1 MKIYRLLRN
10 NKQMGCFTATCLLQ
24 MNLQKYDLIW
34 VEGESITWKY
44 PSEMIEF
51 RDYSPKAEIT
61 NATVIQNRKE
71 KQITYFGNVIPAYD
85 YKEVNIQYIE
95 ELDAMLPEI
104 AHEFDCL
111 VSEEQYNAPAG
122 RRQAE
127 MVVDEIAGQCALDE
141 VNAILNDSY
150 SLVDFK
156 PIPDTVESKM
166 DQVVE
171 GEKAFRI
178 RSNVFKNGI
187 AAAVASL
194 IILSAAG
201 YLNLKL

>member
-10 NKQMGCFTATCLLQ
+10 NKQMGCFTATCLQQ

-44 PSEMIEF
+44 PSEMFEF
-51 RDYSPKAEIT
+51 RNHAPKAEIT

-71 KQITYFGNVIPAYD
+71 KEITYFGNVIPAYD
-85 YKEVNIQYIE
+85 YKEVNVQYIE
-95 ELDAMLPEI
+95 ELDTMLPDV
-104 AHEFDCL
+104 ALEFDCL
-111 VSEEQYNAPAG
+111 VSATQFNAPSG
-122 RRQAE
+122 TRQTE
-127 MVVDEIAGQCALDE
+127 MVVDEIAGQYALDE

-150 SLVDFK
+150 SVVDFK
-156 PIPDTVESKM
+156 PIPDTEAESEM

-171 GEKAFRI
+171 GENALRV
-178 RSNVFKNGI
+178 RPNVFKNGV
-187 AAAVASL
+187 AATVASL

-201 YLNLKL
+201 